1 MNINSSFTPK
11 SPKLETIQMLISK
24 WMDKQVVV
32 HSSHEILPSN
42 KDQKA
47 TEIHNLMDESQKRYA
62 EWKKSTSFM
71 IPFTW
76 RFRTS
81 KAVVIEITFIA
92 GWR

>member
-11 SPKLETIQMLISK
+11 SPKLEIIQMPTRK
-24 WMDKQVVV
+24 WMDTQVVA
-32 HSSHEILPSN
+32 HSSHETLPGN
-42 KDQKA
+42 KGQKA
-47 TEIHNLMDESQKRYA
+47 TEIHSLMDESQKRYA
-62 EWKKSTSFM
+62 GWQKSTSFM